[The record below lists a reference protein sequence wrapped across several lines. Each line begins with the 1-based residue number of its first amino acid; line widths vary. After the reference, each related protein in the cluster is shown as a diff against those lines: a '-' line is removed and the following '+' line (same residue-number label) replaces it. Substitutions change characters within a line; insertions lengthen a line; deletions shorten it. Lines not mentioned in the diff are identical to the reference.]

1 MNINKVFY
9 HSSANM
15 NEVPDNS
22 VDLIITSPS
31 YFNIKDYTK
40 NGTQDL
46 QHSAQH
52 VEDLGA
58 LEKYEDYLLG
68 LLKVWHECYRV
79 LKPNGKLCIN
89 APLMPML
96 KKVLNT
102 HYNRHIFDLHADIQH
117 SILHDLNNT
126 LKNKPKMFLLDVYIW
141 KRANPTKRLMFGSYP
156 YPRNFY
162 AQNTIEFIGVFV
174 KDGKPKQP
182 TEEQKEQSQLTQ
194 EEWVEFTK
202 QIWEIPIPNKNDI
215 AFGKHAALSNLLYEH
230 RSRIIPL
237 YQRINNSYSKDKTIK
252 ICDNNLK
259 LLYKDHQVCV
269 NIDGKEMKLKY
280 SENEDDFRKYIIGGW
295 FEEYIYFELLDLL
308 DKQVIYD
315 LRLNMRLSVE
325 SMTDTQRNERPIY
338 AELDMAFSDGKNLYI
353 IECKSGGLKDKGV
366 LANLST
372 NAQIFGGANAKCIL
386 ISSDDHLGQ
395 NIQEKIKILNIKFI
409 FKDFKENIENYVN
422 DSRH

>member
-1 MNINKVFY
+1 
-9 HSSANM
+9 
-15 NEVPDNS
+15 
-22 VDLIITSPS
+22 
-31 YFNIKDYTK
+31 
-40 NGTQDL
+40 
-46 QHSAQH
+46 
-52 VEDLGA
+52 
-58 LEKYEDYLLG
+58 
-68 LLKVWHECYRV
+68 
-79 LKPNGKLCIN
+79 
-89 APLMPML
+89 MPML

-126 LKNKPKMFLLDVYIW
+126 LENKPKMFLLDVYIW

-237 YQRINNSYSKDKTIK
+237 YQKIDNSYSKDKTIK

-269 NIDGKEMKLKY
+269 NIDGKKVELRY
-280 SENEDDFRKYIIGGW
+280 SGNEDDFRKYIIGGW
-295 FEEYIYFELLDLL
+295 LEEYIYFELLDLL

-325 SMTDTQRNERPIY
+325 SMTDAQRNERPIY